1 MSRNVRAQQAKN
13 TVNNVIPQI
22 LKTNPRARAGIENTE
37 MINYSPVSEIETEQR
52 RASSPIANLPK
63 TSVVQADTLKAAQ
76 TFLQNSPPNS
86 RIAVLNMAS
95 PFQPGGFFLDGALA
109 QEEALCS
116 RSTLYAALTQAP
128 KASTFYPTPPLSTIY
143 SPDVLVF
150 RDESGKNLSESDFFY
165 TDVISAA
172 GICQPQLVLGVQGLR
187 YSEKDRKEMISKVE
201 GLFEVVKKKGITHLV
216 LGAWGCGMYGNPP
229 EEVAGIFKAVL
240 LGSKGASTKEEC
252 QLAEVVFAIFD
263 KGENLRI
270 FEAAF
275 SGV

>member
-13 TVNNVIPQI
+13 TVNNVIPQL
-22 LKTNPRARAGIENTE
+22 LKTNPRARAGIENTG
-37 MINYSPVSEIETEQR
+37 MINYSPVSENETEQR
-52 RASSPIANLPK
+52 RVSSPIANLPK
-63 TSVVQADTLKAAQ
+63 ISVVQADTLKAAQ
-76 TFLQNSPPNS
+76 AFLQNSPPNY

-95 PFQPGGFFLDGALA
+95 PFQPGGFFIDGALA

-128 KASTFYPTPPLSTIY
+128 TASTFYPTPPLSTIY

-150 RDESGKNLSESDFFY
+150 RDENGQDLAESDFFY
-165 TDVISAA
+165 TNVISAA
-172 GICQPQLVLGVQGLR
+172 AICQPQLVHGLQGLT
-187 YSEKDRKEMISKVE
+187 YSEEDRKEMTLKVE
-201 GLFEVVKKKGITHLV
+201 GILEVARKKGITHLV

-240 LGSKGASTKEEC
+240 LESKGASTKEEC

-270 FEAAF
+270 FETAF
-275 SGV
+275 RGA